1 MSLIQGTPL
10 RAFLTVQVAQCMSN
24 NHKTVV
30 ILWEYNA
37 CTLANRGDSNEQY
50 CWRHISCKLFI
61 TGLLTSCLFQISSPV
76 VYYRFSH
83 WLFSHQLF
91 ISGFSPDVYYRF
103 PRRLFITGFLTGC
116 FLTSCSF
123 QVFHQMFISDFL
135 AGCLLQIFSPVI
147 RLLLTH
153 QSSVDAL
160 ACLFAIILLVQP
172 LNWIPGVNILDDIIC
187 HLWDAQ
193 YIYWTAVCIS
203 REFIFRSAPIL
214 VHMSSVPLQA
224 WIIFAM
230 IWQSK
235 SALFNPKLVYPTPH
249 QKWLGTIEPL

>member
-1 MSLIQGTPL
+1 MPCSYPCLL
-10 RAFLTVQVAQCMSN
+10 D
-24 NHKTVV
+24 
-30 ILWEYNA
+30 W
-37 CTLANRGDSNEQY
+37 NEQIWVSHVQFEFPPVSSRGVTSRLPSRWY
-50 CWRHISCKLFI
+50 WQNSIVGDIFLVNY
-61 TGLLTSCLFQISSPV
+61 LLQVFSPV
-76 VYYRFSH
+76 AYFRFPRRLFNTNFLAGCLLQVFSLVVYFRFSH
-83 WLFSHQLF
+83 WLF
-91 ISGFSPDVYYRF
+91 ISGFF
-103 PRRLFITGFLTGC
+103 
-116 FLTSCSF
+116 TSCSF

-203 REFIFRSAPIL
+203 REFLFRSAPIL
-214 VHMSSVPLQA
+214 VHMSSLPLQA
-224 WIIFAM
+224 WII
-230 IWQSK
+230 
-235 SALFNPKLVYPTPH
+235 SA
-249 QKWLGTIEPL
+249 TI